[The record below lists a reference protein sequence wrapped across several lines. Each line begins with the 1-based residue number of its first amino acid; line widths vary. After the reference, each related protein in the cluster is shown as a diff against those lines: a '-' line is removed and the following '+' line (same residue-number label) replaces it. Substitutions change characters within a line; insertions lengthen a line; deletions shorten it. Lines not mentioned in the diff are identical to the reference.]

1 MHGAGIDGGPALAQ
15 GLDEGT
21 RDRCSPAS
29 TGEAQVGDSALR
41 ESVGEGVERVCDE
54 GARRLASTRT
64 LTFPTPSVLG
74 YSNCTGSPCF
84 STKCGRL
91 PSIRALPPPF
101 T

>member
-1 MHGAGIDGGPALAQ
+1 MA
-15 GLDEGT
+15 
-21 RDRCSPAS
+21 AS
-29 TGEAQVGDSALR
+29 T
-41 ESVGEGVERVCDE
+41 
-54 GARRLASTRT
+54 LAPRSRAYKTPKSSRPAWLLSSTRT

-74 YSNCTGSPCF
+74 YSNFTGSPCF